1 VAEARGFLGVFLM
14 KINGSAFMKAR
25 ESHLLGVLE
34 LANKADV
41 TFKTLSRIEK
51 GQSVKLVSLRKV
63 LKALGISIEE
73 ALAKR
78 MIIMDPDE
86 KN

>member
-1 VAEARGFLGVFLM
+1 MASEFTFGVNQM
-14 KINGSAFMKAR
+14 KINGTAFVKAR

-63 LKALGISIEE
+63 IKALGLTVDE

-78 MIIMDPDE
+78 MILMDNDD
-86 KN
+86 KK

>member
-1 VAEARGFLGVFLM
+1 M
-14 KINGSAFMKAR
+14 KINGNAFIKAR

-51 GQSVKLVSLRKV
+51 GESVKLISLRKV
-63 LKALGISIEE
+63 INALGFTVKQ
-73 ALAKR
+73 ALDKR
-78 MIIMDPDE
+78 MIILEDGDD
-86 KN
+86 

>member
-1 VAEARGFLGVFLM
+1 M
-14 KINGSAFMKAR
+14 KINGSSFVKAR

-41 TFKTLSRIEK
+41 TFKTLSRVEK

-63 LKALGISIEE
+63 IKALGLTIEE
-73 ALAKR
+73 AMAKR
-78 MIIMDPDE
+78 MIIMENDD
-86 KN
+86 KK

>member
-1 VAEARGFLGVFLM
+1 M
-14 KINGSAFMKAR
+14 KINGTAFVKAR

-63 LKALGISIEE
+63 IKALGLTVEE

-78 MIIMDPDE
+78 MILMDNDD
-86 KN
+86 KK

>member
-1 VAEARGFLGVFLM
+1 M
-14 KINGSAFMKAR
+14 KINGNAFVKAR

-41 TFKTLSRIEK
+41 TFKTLSRVEK

-63 LKALGISIEE
+63 IKALGLTIEE
-73 ALAKR
+73 ALDKR
-78 MIIMDPDE
+78 MIIMEDDE
-86 KN
+86 KK

>member
-1 VAEARGFLGVFLM
+1 M
-14 KINGSAFMKAR
+14 KIDGNAFVKAR

-41 TFKTLSRIEK
+41 TFKTLSRVEK

-63 LKALGISIEE
+63 IKALGLTIEE
-73 ALAKR
+73 AVAKR
-78 MIIMDPDE
+78 MIIMDNDD
-86 KN
+86 KK

>member
-1 VAEARGFLGVFLM
+1 M
-14 KINGSAFMKAR
+14 KINGSAFVKAR

-41 TFKTLSRIEK
+41 TFKTLSRVEK

-63 LKALGISIEE
+63 ISALGLTIEE
-73 ALAKR
+73 ALAQR
-78 MIIMDPDE
+78 MIVMENEDQ
-86 KN
+86 K

>member
-1 VAEARGFLGVFLM
+1 M
-14 KINGSAFMKAR
+14 KIDGNAFVKAR

-41 TFKTLSRIEK
+41 TFKTLSRVEK
-51 GQSVKLVSLRKV
+51 GQSVKYVSLRKV
-63 LKALGISIEE
+63 IKALGLTIDE

-78 MIIMDPDE
+78 MVVLGTEE
-86 KN
+86 KKTK

>member
-1 VAEARGFLGVFLM
+1 M
-14 KINGSAFMKAR
+14 KINGPAFVKAR

-41 TFKTLSRIEK
+41 TFKTLSRVEK

-63 LKALGISIEE
+63 IKALGLTIEE
-73 ALAKR
+73 AIAKR
-78 MIIMDPDE
+78 MIVMENDD
-86 KN
+86 KK